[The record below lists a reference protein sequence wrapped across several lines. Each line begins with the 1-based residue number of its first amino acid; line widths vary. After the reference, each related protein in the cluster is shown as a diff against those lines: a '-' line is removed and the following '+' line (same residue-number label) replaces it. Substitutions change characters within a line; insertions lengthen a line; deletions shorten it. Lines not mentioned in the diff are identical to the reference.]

1 MPLRPEYPASEKERE
16 VFVQNL
22 PLSIYMDEQLRERF
36 QGSGTIEEVFL
47 LKDDLTQTATGKGYV
62 RFASHASAAACI
74 EANSPGEASGE
85 VTAAWSESE
94 RACQRQSSIYGADVH
109 AVFAEP
115 GGTVLKSV
123 LTRAKVG
130 ELWMMSGACRPR
142 QRNAPPMVS
151 RQLHFSVECD
161 ADEFEELRA

>member
-94 RACQRQSSIYGADVH
+94 RACQRQSSIYGAHVRADAGEGRRALDDERRVPPAPEERAAH
-109 AVFAEP
+109 GFEAAPLLRGVRRGRLR
-115 GGTVLKSV
+115 GGA
-123 LTRAKVG
+123 R
-130 ELWMMSGACRPR
+130 R
-142 QRNAPPMVS
+142 QRARSSPC
-151 RQLHFSVECD
+151 R
-161 ADEFEELRA
+161 RR